1 MRRIKVGVLMGG
13 ESTEHEVSIISGENV
28 VKNLDKSRYKVT
40 KYVIPKKGGFNFNK
54 LLRED
59 IVFIALHGTF
69 GEDGRVQGLC
79 EMMKVAYTGSGVL
92 TSALGMDKLLF
103 RKVMDSFGIL
113 VPKYISLNK
122 NEGVSKHEVEKSLG
136 KLPYF
141 VKPHNQGSSVG
152 ASVVKKWED
161 LNKVLK
167 QAFRY
172 SETVLIDE
180 YISGTELTCA
190 VIGNK
195 NPRALPLIEIEPLK
209 GNFFDYKSKYESGG
223 ANEIV
228 PARISSQL
236 TKEIQEIACRIYRI
250 LGCRGFSRIDFI
262 VQKGKPYVLE
272 INTIPGLTPMSLF
285 PKAAKNAGIN
295 YSTLLD
301 KLIKYGLDK

>member
-1 MRRIKVGVLMGG
+1 
-13 ESTEHEVSIISGENV
+13 
-28 VKNLDKSRYKVT
+28 
-40 KYVIPKKGGFNFNK
+40 
-54 LLRED
+54 
-59 IVFIALHGTF
+59 
-69 GEDGRVQGLC
+69 
-79 EMMKVAYTGSGVL
+79 
-92 TSALGMDKLLF
+92 LGMDKLLF